1 MGLQSTTG
9 STVYLSIQG
18 GKIARRVTEATQ
30 FSKERQLES
39 GKLIHEEL
47 YDSLE
52 GFMTSLTTRD
62 GQFGKEL
69 HIHIGDDLKYVVQ
82 LKLSSSPASSF
93 LKALPNVDLSK
104 RVKLIPKSEEVKE
117 GVKRTN
123 IILVQE
129 NAGIKHAF
137 TKDNPNGLPP
147 MKKVKVKGKE
157 TWDDSDQLEFFE
169 RLIADTHAKLQA
181 TGTLTIG
188 AEADD
193 DTPF

>member
-30 FSKERQLES
+30 YSKERQLES
-39 GKLIHEEL
+39 GKIIHEEL

-52 GFMTSLTTRD
+52 GLMTGLTTRD

-123 IILVQE
+123 IILVQD
-129 NAGIKHAF
+129 NGGIKHAF

-169 RLIADTHAKLQA
+169 KLIAETHAKLQA